1 MTCEPEAGEDK
12 NENETLATM
21 LKSVGSAVPCLGQA
35 LQYNLKICINQQI
48 YFQVMDHMK
57 LLTCMTTLSLDG
69 RLELQVRSQRALHLI
84 DSPAPFPAPN

>member
-35 LQYNLKICINQQI
+35 LQYNLKIHINQQI
-48 YFQVMDHMK
+48 YN
-57 LLTCMTTLSLDG
+57 
-69 RLELQVRSQRALHLI
+69 R
-84 DSPAPFPAPN
+84 